1 MGRDNRNN
9 VGKEHIGDNNMTSMI
24 TKPNGKEKSYSDLR
38 FEMMC
43 EIGIY
48 NYWREY
54 FTDDFFGMLML
65 KERK

>member
-1 MGRDNRNN
+1 
-9 VGKEHIGDNNMTSMI
+9 MTSMI
-24 TKPNGKEKSYSDLR
+24 TKPSGVEKTYSDLR

>member
-1 MGRDNRNN
+1 
-9 VGKEHIGDNNMTSMI
+9 MTSMI
-24 TKPNGKEKSYSDLR
+24 TKPSGVGKTYSDLR

-48 NYWREY
+48 DYWKEY
-54 FTDDFFGMLML
+54 FTNDFFDMLML